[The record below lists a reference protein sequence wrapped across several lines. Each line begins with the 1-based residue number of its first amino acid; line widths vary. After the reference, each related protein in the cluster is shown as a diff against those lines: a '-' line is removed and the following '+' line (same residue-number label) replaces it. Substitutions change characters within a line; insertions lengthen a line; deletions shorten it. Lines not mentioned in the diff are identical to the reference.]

1 MLGKLDYLDKKIS
14 GWIHGCV
21 VKPAFLE
28 LIISPFAF
36 LFQPPMFPFIVAT
49 VGVFLPVLEE

>member
-1 MLGKLDYLDKKIS
+1 MASKKAQPTEVEVSATPQTLIGKLDYLDKKIS

-28 LIISPFAF
+28 LIIFPFAF
-36 LFQPPMFPFIVAT
+36 LF
-49 VGVFLPVLEE
+49 

>member
-1 MLGKLDYLDKKIS
+1 MAPKKAQATDEEVSATPQTLIGKLDYLDKKIS

-28 LIISPFAF
+28 LIIFPFAF
-36 LFQPPMFPFIVAT
+36 LF
-49 VGVFLPVLEE
+49 